1 MKFSP
6 NVAEEIQIQTI

>member
-6 NVAEEIQIQTI
+6 NIQY